1 MRMLRSI
8 KLEVLNHSSI
18 EGEGI
23 VVNVGGLA
31 VCVGNARLL
40 KGLYLFKSISNID
53 VGISDTQSKSG

>member
-8 KLEVLNHSSI
+8 KLEFFNHSLI

-23 VVNVGGLA
+23 VVNVDGLA

-40 KGLYLFKSISNID
+40 KGLHLFKSISNID
-53 VGISDTQSKSG
+53 VGISDTRCKSG